1 MSNPRFCQLEDRAL
15 VRIGGE
21 AAQPFLQGLV
31 TCNIDELETG
41 EAEFGALLSPQG
53 KILFDFFLL
62 KDAEGFIAD
71 IDASMASDF
80 IKRLMFYR
88 LRAKVDIEALDDGTK
103 VYAVFADG
111 TVDPAPWSD
120 AGLAVRDPRLP
131 DMGVRAYL
139 PSPPE
144 GAVETPVEDYEM
156 LRIRLGVPQGGR
168 DFAYGDAFPHDVLM
182 DRIAGVDFA
191 KGCYVGQEVVS
202 RMQHRG
208 TARKRI
214 ILAQSVSGEELP
226 QTGTEVL
233 AGGKT
238 VGALTSVA
246 GNRGLAMVR
255 LDRAAPSVTAN
266 ETILAGSTAITLALQ
281 EWSKL
286 EWPVA
291 DSGGETGTA

>member
-41 EAEFGALLSPQG
+41 EAEFGALLTPQG
-53 KILFDFFLL
+53 KILFDFFILRIA
-62 KDAEGFIAD
+62 DGFIAD

-80 IKRLMFYR
+80 IKRMMFYR
-88 LRAKVDIEALDDGTK
+88 LRAKVEIEAVDDGRG
-103 VYAVFADG
+103 VYAIFG
-111 TVDPAPWSD
+111 EGPLDPAQWSA

-131 DMGVRAYL
+131 EMGIRAYL
-139 PSPPE
+139 PSSPD
-144 GAVETPVEDYEM
+144 GAEEAPVEDYEAM
-156 LRIRLGVPQGGR
+156 RIGLGVPQGGR
-168 DFAYGDAFPHDVLM
+168 DFTYGDAFPHDVLM

-208 TARKRI
+208 TARKRT
-214 ILAQSVSGEELP
+214 ILVRTASGEELP
-226 QTGTEVL
+226 QPGTEVL

-238 VGALTSVA
+238 VGTLTSVA
-246 GNRGLAMVR
+246 GNRGLAMIR
-255 LDRAAPSVTAN
+255 LDRAAPIVAAS
-266 ETILAGSTAITLALQ
+266 ETILAGSTAIVLSLQ

-291 DSGGETGTA
+291 DGGEMGTA

>member
-41 EAEFGALLSPQG
+41 EAEYGALLTPQG
-53 KILFDFFLL
+53 KILFDFFILRIA
-62 KDAEGFIAD
+62 DGFIAD

-80 IKRLMFYR
+80 IKRMMFYR
-88 LRAKVDIEALDDGTK
+88 LRAKVEIEAVDDGRG
-103 VYAVFADG
+103 VYAIFGDG
-111 TVDPAPWSD
+111 PLDPAPWSA

-131 DMGVRAYL
+131 EMGIRAYL
-139 PSPPE
+139 PSPPD
-144 GAVETPVEDYEM
+144 GAEEVPVEDYEAM
-156 LRIRLGVPQGGR
+156 RIGLGVPQGGR
-168 DFAYGDAFPHDVLM
+168 DFTYGDAFPHDVLM

-208 TARKRI
+208 TARKRT
-214 ILAQSVSGEELP
+214 ILVRTASGEDLP
-226 QTGTEVL
+226 QPGTEVL

-238 VGALTSVA
+238 VGTLTSVA
-246 GNRGLAMVR
+246 GNRGLAMIR
-255 LDRAAPSVTAN
+255 LDRAAPIVAAS
-266 ETILAGSTAITLALQ
+266 ETILAGSTAIVLSLQ

-291 DSGGETGTA
+291 DGGETGTA

>member
-41 EAEFGALLSPQG
+41 EAEFGALLTPQG
-53 KILFDFFLL
+53 KILFDFFILRIA
-62 KDAEGFIAD
+62 DGFIAD

-80 IKRLMFYR
+80 IKRMMFYR
-88 LRAKVDIEALDDGTK
+88 LRAKVEIEAVDDGRG
-103 VYAVFADG
+103 VYAIFSSG
-111 TVDPAPWSD
+111 PLDPAPWSA

-131 DMGVRAYL
+131 EMGIRAYL
-139 PSPPE
+139 PSSPD
-144 GAVETPVEDYEM
+144 GAEEAPVEDYEAM
-156 LRIRLGVPQGGR
+156 RIGLGVPQGGR
-168 DFAYGDAFPHDVLM
+168 DFTYGDAFPHDVLM

-208 TARKRI
+208 TARKRT
-214 ILAQSVSGEELP
+214 ILVRTASGEELP
-226 QTGTEVL
+226 QPGTEVL

-238 VGALTSVA
+238 VGTLTSVA
-246 GNRGLAMVR
+246 GNRGLAMIR
-255 LDRAAPSVTAN
+255 LDRAAPIVAAS
-266 ETILAGSTAITLALQ
+266 ETILAGSTAIVLSLQ

-291 DSGGETGTA
+291 DGGEMGTA